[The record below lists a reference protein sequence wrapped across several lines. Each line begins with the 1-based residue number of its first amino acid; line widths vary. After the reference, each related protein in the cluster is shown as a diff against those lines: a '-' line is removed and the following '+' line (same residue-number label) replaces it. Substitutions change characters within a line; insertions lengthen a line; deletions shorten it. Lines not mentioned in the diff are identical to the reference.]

1 MGVVV
6 AARHVELARRMTLK
20 FVLPQV
26 YPNAEAVGS
35 FLSLA

>member
-1 MGVVV
+1 MVV
-6 AARHVELARRMTLK
+6 AAQHVERARRVTVK

-26 YPNAEAVGS
+26 CPNAEAVGS